1 MKQVQLKQVKENEF
15 FTLKPIEYPNDMQV
29 YVRNH
34 YDRSTKTYSASK
46 YGDMMFERFFKPT
59 KLVWIDFEF

>member
-1 MKQVQLKQVKENEF
+1 MKQVQLKQVKQNEF
-15 FTLKPIEYPNDMQV
+15 LQV

-46 YGDMMFERFFKPT
+46 YGDMMYERFFKPT
-59 KLVWIDFEF
+59 KLVWIDFTF